1 MNRGKSHMDCVSFE
15 DPGRWIRFLNQKLQ
29 NSKEEERASI
39 SRELHDDLGQILTAI
54 QINLQLHRKECCNR
68 SDRVN
73 DSIELIEDI
82 IEKVRH
88 KSAELRPGVISEL
101 CFIDAIKRL
110 LEKMS
115 ISQENK
121 IDFKYRNN
129 FPDVSQQLKIDV
141 FRIIQEAVNN
151 AIRHANATNIFVNL
165 DFDREKVTVSIS
177 DNGNGF
183 EITKIKRKVNTN
195 LHLGLLGMDERAG
208 RHNGKIHIQS
218 ELNTGTRILAEF
230 KYDL

>member
-1 MNRGKSHMDCVSFE
+1 MDGVNFE
-15 DPGRWIRFLNQKLQ
+15 DPDRWIRFLNQKLQ

-54 QINLQLHRKECCNR
+54 QINLQLHRKECCH
-68 SDRVN
+68 SSERVD
-73 DSIELIEDI
+73 DSIELLEDM
-82 IEKVRH
+82 IEKVRL

-101 CFIDAIKRL
+101 CFIDVIKRL

-115 ISQENK
+115 SSQAYK
-121 IDFKYRNN
+121 IDFLSKDN
-129 FPDVSQQLKIDV
+129 FPNINQQLKIDL

-151 AIRHANATNIFVNL
+151 AIRHANASTIFVNL
-165 DFDREKVTVSIS
+165 DFNKEKITVSIS
-177 DNGNGF
+177 DNGSGF
-183 EITKIKRKVNTN
+183 EITNIKRKVNTN
-195 LHLGLLGMDERAG
+195 LHLGLLGIEERAM

-218 ELNTGTRILAEF
+218 ELKTGTRILAEL